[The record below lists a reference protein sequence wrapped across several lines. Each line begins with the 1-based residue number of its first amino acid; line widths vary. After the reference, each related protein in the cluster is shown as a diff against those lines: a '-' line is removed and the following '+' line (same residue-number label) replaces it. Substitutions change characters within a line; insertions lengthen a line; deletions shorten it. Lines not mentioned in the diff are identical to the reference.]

1 LGRGATFKEISKQIV
16 ASIEIN
22 VPSVKEQ
29 EEAVKILERVSKLMK
44 LRRKEIEELDNLI
57 KARLNKIAARWPAR
71 AVAQF
76 YFIDN

>member
-1 LGRGATFKEISKQIV
+1 MGRGATFKEISKQIV